1 MQCNN
6 QNCKF
11 FSNLELSSAQ
21 LSTTLDLDGLLASFL
36 LTLSALHLLLAK

>member
-11 FSNLELSSAQ
+11 FSNLELPSAQ
-21 LSTTLDLDGLLASFL
+21 FSTALDPDGLLASFL